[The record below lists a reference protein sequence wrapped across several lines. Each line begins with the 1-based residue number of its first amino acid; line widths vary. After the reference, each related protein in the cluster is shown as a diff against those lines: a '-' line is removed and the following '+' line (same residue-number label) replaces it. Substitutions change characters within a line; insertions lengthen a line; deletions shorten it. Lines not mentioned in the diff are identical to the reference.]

1 MKVVNYVLIAIPL
14 LIPGYCVYRM
24 GSQIHSLRTLC
35 AQAQI
40 GSPIKTFLDSAAK
53 TGLDVRAAGP
63 LGTNQNSP
71 FEREYQRM
79 GEYLR
84 KVKKS
89 SDDYTVVYAKP
100 GIGLAQCLVLH
111 RDGSITDARYWND
124 N

>member
-1 MKVVNYVLIAIPL
+1 MYILVAIPL
-14 LIPGYCVYRM
+14 LIPVYWVYRV

-35 AQAQI
+35 AKAQI
-40 GSPIKTFLDSAAK
+40 GSPIKTFLDGAAK

-63 LGTNQNSP
+63 LGKNENSP
-71 FEREYQRM
+71 FEREYLRM

-84 KVKKS
+84 KVQKT

-100 GIGLAQCLVLH
+100 GIGLAQCVVVH
-111 RDGSITDARYWND
+111 RNGSITDARYWND